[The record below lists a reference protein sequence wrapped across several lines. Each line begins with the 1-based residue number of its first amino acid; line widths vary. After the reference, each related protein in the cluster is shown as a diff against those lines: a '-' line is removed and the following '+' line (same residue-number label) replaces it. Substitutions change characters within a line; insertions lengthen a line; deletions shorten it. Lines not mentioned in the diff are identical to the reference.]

1 MPESLRLGET
11 PEPDTGHAGVGKGT
25 LGGKKP
31 CLGYVRGCGFFVFF
45 MRLTVNGA
53 QRETGARTLAE
64 LIEELSLHPERVAAE
79 VNLSIINKKD
89 YGTCGLKEGDSVELV
104 NFVGGG

>member
-1 MPESLRLGET
+1 M
-11 PEPDTGHAGVGKGT
+11 
-25 LGGKKP
+25 
-31 CLGYVRGCGFFVFF
+31 
-45 MRLTVNGA
+45 
-53 QRETGARTLAE
+53 
-64 LIEELSLHPERVAAE
+64 AAE